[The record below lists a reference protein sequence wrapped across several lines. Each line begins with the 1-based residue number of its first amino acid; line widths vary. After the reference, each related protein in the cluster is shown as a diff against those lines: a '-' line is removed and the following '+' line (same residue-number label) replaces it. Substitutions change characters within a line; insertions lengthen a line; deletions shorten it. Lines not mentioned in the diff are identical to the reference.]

1 MRCVLIH
8 LAAAALAAAK
18 TPVFQTSDASAAGSV
33 TGFEFKKRVVVP
45 YGVGESCVGGTD
57 AGNCTAFGFGGAEQ
71 SAYDAAEK
79 LVYAVSEQKSIAV
92 VDATTMEWKV
102 SWSAGAV
109 GALTSAKV
117 CGGKLYVAAAADV
130 KTDDGSVLVYD
141 TVKRSD
147 MTTAPTLLQTVTVGP
162 LPDMI
167 LPNAA
172 CTILAV
178 ANEGEGKQDDA
189 GVLVD
194 PVGSVDLVD
203 LATYAVSRVD
213 FAGLAATDA
222 ELEAKGVDQ
231 LMSLASMSYFN
242 DHSYL
247 KDDLDWDAAIASY
260 TPATQL
266 EPEYLAW
273 SGDDATV
280 YVNLQENSAVV
291 AVDAATATAAD
302 VFGLGLKSWAA
313 TKIDTVKDGE
323 CILETKP
330 GFATMRMP
338 DSIAAFTLD
347 GKDYLLFAEEG
358 DDYTYGDFEDKQ
370 KFKDVIKSATEF
382 EDDFADFVAGAGM
395 ADAFANFGDTKMAV
409 TIGPRAVDYSDPA
422 APVFEAAVGYGG
434 RGISIYEA
442 SPTALTWVWDSG
454 SAFEENVCQYYPWA
468 FNGIQ
473 DEEFALTRAPGGYLY
488 NSLPAGDGLI
498 ETLDEMN
505 DPDEDGCADAG
516 DGQPGACPLGGTVD
530 ERSLKDG
537 AGTEAMTVGVACGRL
552 VAVTATEKSGVLM
565 AYDVTD
571 PTAPA
576 FIAAQH
582 ASPASETMSPEV
594 AMAQGVL
601 GDIDT
606 ESIIFVDAAD
616 SPSGNAGVL
625 VAGAWSS
632 TLSWWEFT
640 CDSALGSG
648 SDGAQGWTARAAAAA
663 AALAVAL

>member
-18 TPVFQTSDASAAGSV
+18 TPLFETSDASAAGSV

-45 YGVGESCVGGTD
+45 YGVGDACVGGTD
-57 AGNCTAFGFGGAEQ
+57 CKAFGFGGAEQ

-222 ELEAKGVDQ
+222 DLEAKGVDQ
-231 LMSLASMSYFN
+231 LMSLASMTYFN

-247 KDDLDWDAAIASY
+247 KDDLDWDAAIAAY

-323 CILETKP
+323 CILATKP

-370 KFKDVIKSATEF
+370 KFKDVIKNATAF

-395 ADAFANFGDTKMAV
+395 ADAFANFGDTKMRV
-409 TIGPRAVDYSDPA
+409 SIGPRAVDYSDPA

-616 SPSGNAGVL
+616 SPTGNAGIL

>member
-45 YGVGESCVGGTD
+45 YGVGDACVGGTD
-57 AGNCTAFGFGGAEQ
+57 CKAFGFGGAEQ

-167 LPNAA
+167 LPNGA

-222 ELEAKGVDQ
+222 DLAAKGVDQ
-231 LMSLASMSYFN
+231 LMSLASMNYFN

-247 KDDLDWDAAIASY
+247 KDDLDWDAAIAAY

-323 CILETKP
+323 CILATKP

-347 GKDYLLFAEEG
+347 G
-358 DDYTYGDFEDKQ
+358 
-370 KFKDVIKSATEF
+370 
-382 EDDFADFVAGAGM
+382 
-395 ADAFANFGDTKMAV
+395 
-409 TIGPRAVDYSDPA
+409 
-422 APVFEAAVGYGG
+422 
-434 RGISIYEA
+434 
-442 SPTALTWVWDSG
+442 
-454 SAFEENVCQYYPWA
+454 
-468 FNGIQ
+468 
-473 DEEFALTRAPGGYLY
+473 
-488 NSLPAGDGLI
+488 
-498 ETLDEMN
+498 
-505 DPDEDGCADAG
+505 
-516 DGQPGACPLGGTVD
+516 
-530 ERSLKDG
+530 
-537 AGTEAMTVGVACGRL
+537 
-552 VAVTATEKSGVLM
+552 
-565 AYDVTD
+565 
-571 PTAPA
+571 
-576 FIAAQH
+576 
-582 ASPASETMSPEV
+582 
-594 AMAQGVL
+594 
-601 GDIDT
+601 
-606 ESIIFVDAAD
+606 
-616 SPSGNAGVL
+616 
-625 VAGAWSS
+625 
-632 TLSWWEFT
+632 
-640 CDSALGSG
+640 
-648 SDGAQGWTARAAAAA
+648 AAAASRARAPPAPPPRSRSA
-663 AALAVAL
+663 ATQARTTSSSRRRATTTPTATSRTSRSSRTWSSRRRSSRTTSRTSSPAPAWPTPSRTSATRRCA

>member
-18 TPVFQTSDASAAGSV
+18 TPVFETSDASAAGSV

-45 YGVGESCVGGTD
+45 YGVGDACVGGTD
-57 AGNCTAFGFGGAEQ
+57 CKAFGFGGAEQ

-147 MTTAPTLLQTVTVGP
+147 MTTAPALLQTVTVGP

-222 ELEAKGVDQ
+222 DLEAKGVDQ
-231 LMSLASMSYFN
+231 LMSLASMTYFN

-247 KDDLDWDAAIASY
+247 KDDLDWDAAIAAY

-323 CILETKP
+323 CILATKP

-370 KFKDVIKSATEF
+370 KFKDVVKSATEF

-395 ADAFANFGDTKMAV
+395 ADAFSNFGDTKMRV

-530 ERSLKDG
+530 ERSQKDG

-616 SPSGNAGVL
+616 SPTGNAGIL

>member
-1 MRCVLIH
+1 M
-8 LAAAALAAAK
+8 
-18 TPVFQTSDASAAGSV
+18 
-33 TGFEFKKRVVVP
+33 
-45 YGVGESCVGGTD
+45 
-57 AGNCTAFGFGGAEQ
+57 
-71 SAYDAAEK
+71 
-79 LVYAVSEQKSIAV
+79 
-92 VDATTMEWKV
+92 
-102 SWSAGAV
+102 
-109 GALTSAKV
+109 
-117 CGGKLYVAAAADV
+117 
-130 KTDDGSVLVYD
+130 
-141 TVKRSD
+141 
-147 MTTAPTLLQTVTVGP
+147 GP

-167 LPNAA
+167 LPNGA

-231 LMSLASMSYFN
+231 LMSLASMTYFN
-242 DHSYL
+242 DHSYI
-247 KDDLDWDAAIASY
+247 KDDLDWDAAIAAY

-347 GKDYLLFAEEG
+347 GAAAASRARAPPAPPPRSR
-358 DDYTYGDFEDKQ
+358 
-370 KFKDVIKSATEF
+370 SAATQ
-382 EDDFADFVAGAGM
+382 ARTTSSSRRRATTTPTATSRTSRSSRTWSRTRRRSRTTSRTSSPAGM
-395 ADAFANFGDTKMAV
+395 ADAFSNFGDTKMRV

-422 APVFEAAVGYGG
+422 APVFEKAVGYGD

-625 VAGAWSS
+625 VAGA
-632 TLSWWEFT
+632 
-640 CDSALGSG
+640 
-648 SDGAQGWTARAAAAA
+648 
-663 AALAVAL
+663 

>member
-1 MRCVLIH
+1 MRNVLIP
-8 LAAAALAAAK
+8 LAAAVALAAAK
-18 TPVFQTSDASAAGSV
+18 TPVFETSDASAAGSV

-45 YGVGESCVGGTD
+45 YGVGDACVGGTD
-57 AGNCTAFGFGGAEQ
+57 CKAFGFGGAEQ

-222 ELEAKGVDQ
+222 DLAAKGVDQ
-231 LMSLASMSYFN
+231 LMSLASMVYFN

-247 KDDLDWDAAIASY
+247 KDGLDWDSAIAAYS
-260 TPATQL
+260 PATQL

-370 KFKDVIKSATEF
+370 KFKDVIKNATAF

-395 ADAFANFGDTKMAV
+395 ADAFANFGDTKMRVSIA
-409 TIGPRAVDYSDPA
+409 PPAVDYSDPA

-594 AMAQGVL
+594 AMAEGVL

-606 ESIIFVDAAD
+606 ESIIFVDAND

-640 CDSALGSG
+640 CDSALGS
-648 SDGAQGWTARAAAAA
+648 SDGAQGWTARAAATV
-663 AALAVAL
+663 AALVAAL

>member
-1 MRCVLIH
+1 
-8 LAAAALAAAK
+8 
-18 TPVFQTSDASAAGSV
+18 
-33 TGFEFKKRVVVP
+33 
-45 YGVGESCVGGTD
+45 
-57 AGNCTAFGFGGAEQ
+57 
-71 SAYDAAEK
+71 
-79 LVYAVSEQKSIAV
+79 
-92 VDATTMEWKV
+92 
-102 SWSAGAV
+102 
-109 GALTSAKV
+109 
-117 CGGKLYVAAAADV
+117 
-130 KTDDGSVLVYD
+130 
-141 TVKRSD
+141 
-147 MTTAPTLLQTVTVGP
+147 
-162 LPDMI
+162 MI
-167 LPNAA
+167 KN
-172 CTILAV
+172 
-178 ANEGEGKQDDA
+178 
-189 GVLVD
+189 
-194 PVGSVDLVD
+194 
-203 LATYAVSRVD
+203 
-213 FAGLAATDA
+213 
-222 ELEAKGVDQ
+222 
-231 LMSLASMSYFN
+231 
-242 DHSYL
+242 
-247 KDDLDWDAAIASY
+247 
-260 TPATQL
+260 
-266 EPEYLAW
+266 
-273 SGDDATV
+273 
-280 YVNLQENSAVV
+280 
-291 AVDAATATAAD
+291 ATA
-302 VFGLGLKSWAA
+302 
-313 TKIDTVKDGE
+313 
-323 CILETKP
+323 
-330 GFATMRMP
+330 
-338 DSIAAFTLD
+338 
-347 GKDYLLFAEEG
+347 
-358 DDYTYGDFEDKQ
+358 
-370 KFKDVIKSATEF
+370 F

-395 ADAFANFGDTKMAV
+395 ADAFSNFGDTKMRV
-409 TIGPRAVDYSDPA
+409 TIGPRAVDYSAPA

-488 NSLPAGDGLI
+488 NSLPASDGLI

-616 SPSGNAGVL
+616 SPTGNAGIL

-640 CDSALGSG
+640 CDPALGSG

-663 AALAVAL
+663 AALAVAAL

>member
-1 MRCVLIH
+1 MIS
-8 LAAAALAAAK
+8 
-18 TPVFQTSDASAAGSV
+18 TQ
-33 TGFEFKKRVVVP
+33 
-45 YGVGESCVGGTD
+45 VGGTD
-57 AGNCTAFGFGGAEQ
+57 CKAFGFGGAEQ

-147 MTTAPTLLQTVTVGP
+147 MTTAPALLQTVTVGP

-222 ELEAKGVDQ
+222 DLAAKGVDQ
-231 LMSLASMSYFN
+231 LMSLASMVYFN

-247 KDDLDWDAAIASY
+247 KDGLDWDAAIAAY

-291 AVDAATATAAD
+291 AVDAATATASD

-370 KFKDVIKSATEF
+370 KFKDVIKNATAF

-395 ADAFANFGDTKMAV
+395 ADAFANFGDTKMRV
-409 TIGPRAVDYSDPA
+409 SISPRAVDYSDPA

-473 DEEFALTRAPGGYLY
+473 DEEF
-488 NSLPAGDGLI
+488 SLHHLRRRRRLA
-498 ETLDEMN
+498 
-505 DPDEDGCADAG
+505 
-516 DGQPGACPLGGTVD
+516 DGQRRHP
-530 ERSLKDG
+530 RR
-537 AGTEAMTVGVACGRL
+537 GRL
-552 VAVTATEKSGVLM
+552 VLDAVVVGVHLRLH
-565 AYDVTD
+565 ARVLGRRAGLDRARGGKRRRGARGRRALAAAR
-571 PTAPA
+571 PTA
-576 FIAAQH
+576 
-582 ASPASETMSPEV
+582 
-594 AMAQGVL
+594 
-601 GDIDT
+601 
-606 ESIIFVDAAD
+606 
-616 SPSGNAGVL
+616 
-625 VAGAWSS
+625 SS
-632 TLSWWEFT
+632 
-640 CDSALGSG
+640 
-648 SDGAQGWTARAAAAA
+648 
-663 AALAVAL
+663 AALMYR

>member
-1 MRCVLIH
+1 MRSSVLIH
-8 LAAAALAAAK
+8 LAAAVALAAAK
-18 TPVFQTSDASAAGSV
+18 TPVFETSDASAAGSV

-45 YGVGESCVGGTD
+45 YGVGDACVGGTD
-57 AGNCTAFGFGGAEQ
+57 CKAFGFGGAEQ

-147 MTTAPTLLQTVTVGP
+147 MTTAPALLQTVTVGP

-222 ELEAKGVDQ
+222 DLAAKGVDQ
-231 LMSLASMSYFN
+231 LMSLASMTYFN

-247 KDDLDWDAAIASY
+247 KDDLDWDAAIAAY

-370 KFKDVIKSATEF
+370 KFKDVIKNATAF

-395 ADAFANFGDTKMAV
+395 ADAFANFGDTKMRV
-409 TIGPRAVDYSDPA
+409 SIGPRAVDYSDPA
-422 APVFEAAVGYGG
+422 APVFEVAVGYGG

-442 SPTALTWVWDSG
+442 SPTARPGSG
-454 SAFEENVCQYYPWA
+454 TRPAFEENVPLPP
-468 FNGIQ
+468 GPSRHPGRGVRP
-473 DEEFALTRAPGGYLY
+473 DPRAGAPVQLAARRRR
-488 NSLPAGDGLI
+488 PH

-594 AMAQGVL
+594 AMAEGVL
-601 GDIDT
+601 GRGNQIGAPRYRR
-606 ESIIFVDAAD
+606 V
-616 SPSGNAGVL
+616 SP
-625 VAGAWSS
+625 
-632 TLSWWEFT
+632 
-640 CDSALGSG
+640 
-648 SDGAQGWTARAAAAA
+648 
-663 AALAVAL
+663 

>member
-1 MRCVLIH
+1 MRTVLIH
-8 LAAAALAAAK
+8 LAAAVALAAAK
-18 TPVFQTSDASAAGSV
+18 TPVFETSDASAAGSV

-45 YGVGESCVGGTD
+45 YGVGDACVGGTD
-57 AGNCTAFGFGGAEQ
+57 CKAFGFGGAEQ

-222 ELEAKGVDQ
+222 DLAAKDVDQ
-231 LMSLASMSYFN
+231 LMSLASMTYFN

-247 KDDLDWDAAIASY
+247 KDGLDWDSAIAAYS
-260 TPATQL
+260 PATQL

-370 KFKDVIKSATEF
+370 KFKDVIKNATAF

-395 ADAFANFGDTKMAV
+395 ADAFANFGDTKMRV
-409 TIGPRAVDYSDPA
+409 SIGPPAVNYSDPA

-594 AMAQGVL
+594 AMAEGVL

-616 SPSGNAGVL
+616 SPTGNAGVL

-640 CDSALGSG
+640 CDSALGS
-648 SDGAQGWTARAAAAA
+648 SDGAQGWTARAAATV
-663 AALAVAL
+663 AALVAAL